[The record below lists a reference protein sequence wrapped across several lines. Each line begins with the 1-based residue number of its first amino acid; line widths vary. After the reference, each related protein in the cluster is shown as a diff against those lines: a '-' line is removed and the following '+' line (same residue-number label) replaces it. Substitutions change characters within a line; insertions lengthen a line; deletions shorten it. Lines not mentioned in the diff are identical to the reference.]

1 VTVTSTQ
8 DTVQFL
14 QHLRVVRSRKEV
26 LIAVFLLTVAAGV
39 LTTYRLPKVYTAST
53 VIAVKEDAPDVDVFT
68 RQAVGRY
75 DPYFLRTQF
84 EIIQSTPVIEE
95 VVRKLNLNDR
105 MAAAYGYAGMP
116 ADKAFDRTVRLLS
129 KSIRVQQYRDT
140 NLIEIRVFL
149 SEPRDNA
156 WQVAADVAD
165 AVANVYR
172 SLRMRDALDVS
183 ERGIRALMQALE
195 EQKRKVQACDEQVE
209 KIRQQYKI
217 ALLGSSAGTDTALSK
232 MTLAQLDASRIR
244 ARAEMEEKKALLDRI
259 AAMTT
264 NELRDAAAYI
274 VGDSSLAAL
283 IADKR
288 RAEVQL
294 REKLNAQLGPRHPEV
309 IQTQAVIDG
318 LESKVL
324 EALGGLRKGV
334 QAGYET
340 SKAKFDAMEAE
351 VERVK
356 ASEISAEGAGYK
368 EFEKA
373 RQELDQARQIYQS
386 LEARSVQERIELQIP
401 RTPVEVVAP
410 AKAADPEMPS
420 SPNWY
425 LNVLLSV
432 LAGLVAGIGLAFFV
446 EYLDT
451 SLKSVDEVEQFL
463 GLPVLG
469 VVPQKMRAL
478 NDERADLTYAEA
490 YRVLRANLRF
500 SQKWSGKKTLTVT
513 SGGVGEGKSLTLFN
527 LACVSAQL
535 GEKVLIVDADLHR
548 PRQHRL
554 ARIENADGLV
564 SILLGERTAAETVVC
579 TGVDGLD
586 MIPSGR
592 VVTGAVH
599 GLLDSERFRRV
610 VESVRDRYDLILVDA
625 PPVMGVSDTS
635 VLIREAEG
643 VMIVVQHRQYPRA
656 VARRARDVAETLGGN
671 LIGIALNNVDLSRDH
686 AQYRYH
692 YYEYYSRRKAKGA
705 QA

>member
-1 VTVTSTQ
+1 
-8 DTVQFL
+8 
-14 QHLRVVRSRKEV
+14 VRSRKEV
-26 LIAVFLLTVAAGV
+26 VIAVFLLTVAAGV
-39 LTTYRLPKVYTAST
+39 LTTYRLPRVYTAST
-53 VIAVKEDAPDVDVFT
+53 VIAVKESAPDLSVFS
-68 RQAVGRY
+68 REAAGFY
-75 DPYFLRTQF
+75 NPYFLRTQF
-84 EIIQSTPVIEE
+84 EIIQSTPVVEE
-95 VVRKLNLNDR
+95 VVRKLNLTER
-105 MAAAYGYAGMP
+105 MAAAYGYADIP
-116 ADKAFDRTVRLLS
+116 PDKAFDRTVRLLLR
-129 KSIRVQQYRDT
+129 SIRVQQYRDT

-149 SEPRDNA
+149 SEPRDNV

-172 SLRMRDALDVS
+172 SLRMRDAVDIS
-183 ERGIRALMQALE
+183 ERGIRALQQALE
-195 EQKRKVQACDEQVE
+195 DQKRKVTAAEEQVE
-209 KIRQQYKI
+209 QIRREYKI
-217 ALLGSSAGTDTALSK
+217 ALMGSSAGTDSSLSK

-244 ARAEMEEKKALLDRI
+244 ARAELEEKKALLDRI
-259 AAMTT
+259 NAMTT

-274 VGDSSLAAL
+274 VGDASLAAL

-309 IQTQAVIDG
+309 IQAQAVIDG

-324 EALGGLRKGV
+324 EALAGLRIGV

-340 SKAKFDAMEAE
+340 VKAKCDAMEAE

-356 ASEISAEGAGYK
+356 ATEISAEGAGYK

-386 LEARSVQERIELQIP
+386 LEARSVQEKIELQIP
-401 RTPVEVVAP
+401 RTPVEVIAP
-410 AKAADPEMPS
+410 AKAPDPEMPY

-463 GLPVLG
+463 GMPVLG

-478 NDERADLTYAEA
+478 TDKRADLTYAEA

-500 SQKWSGKKTLTVT
+500 SPKWSGKKTLAVT

-535 GEKVLIVDADLHR
+535 GDRVLIVDADMHR
-548 PRQHRL
+548 PRQHRM
-554 ARIENADGLV
+554 AGVENGNGLV
-564 SILLGERTAAETVVC
+564 GILLGEQTVDDTIVH
-579 TGVDGLD
+579 TGVPGLD
-586 MIPSGR
+586 LIPSGR
-592 VVTGAVH
+592 VVTGTVH
-599 GLLDSERFRRV
+599 GLLDSERFRRIV
-610 VESVRDRYDLILVDA
+610 GTVRDRYDLVLIDA

-643 VMIVVQHRQYPRA
+643 VLIVVQHRQYPRA
-656 VARRARDVAETLGGN
+656 VARRARDVAESLGAN
-671 LIGIALNNVDLSRDH
+671 LVGIALNNINLSRDH
-686 AQYRYH
+686 AQYRYD
-692 YYEYYSRRKAKGA
+692 YYEYYGRKTSGSA